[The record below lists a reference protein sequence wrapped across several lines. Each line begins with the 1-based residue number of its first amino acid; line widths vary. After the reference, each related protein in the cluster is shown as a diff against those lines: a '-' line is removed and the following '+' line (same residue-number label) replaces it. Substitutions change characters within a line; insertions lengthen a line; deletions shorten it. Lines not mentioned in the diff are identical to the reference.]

1 MRRRMDLPVVDLP
14 QPDSADQPQCLAA
27 LQVEADVVDRVQH
40 TVTGLEVFF
49 QVTDL

>member
-14 QPDSADQPQCLAA
+14 QPDSPTRPCLAA